1 MIGKTWKSVHLIFHR
16 LIQRDFC
23 WCEFALS
30 NSQSYDNHTPKR
42 PLIKNKVC
50 NYLTSKLNIPCLGMC
65 ESNHTPFMARSA
77 CACK

>member
-50 NYLTSKLNIPCLGMC
+50 NYLTSKYSMFGHVREQSHTIHGQICMC
-65 ESNHTPFMARSA
+65 V
-77 CACK
+77 